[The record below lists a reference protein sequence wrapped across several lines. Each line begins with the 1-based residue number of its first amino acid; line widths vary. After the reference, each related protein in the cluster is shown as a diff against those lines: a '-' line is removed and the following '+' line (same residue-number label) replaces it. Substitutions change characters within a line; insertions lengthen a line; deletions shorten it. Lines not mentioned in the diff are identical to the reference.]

1 MLSSLYFTAECPQIS
16 KGKSG
21 PLFDPVFRL
30 TNSEELRLLLVPEPP
45 AIQASLFLKT
55 IQDGLYLKEI

>member
-1 MLSSLYFTAECPQIS
+1 MLSSLYFTIACPQIS

-21 PLFDPVFRL
+21 PLFDPDFKL
-30 TNSEELRLLLVPEPP
+30 TNSEEFRLVLVPEPP

-55 IQDGLYLKEI
+55 TQDGLYLK